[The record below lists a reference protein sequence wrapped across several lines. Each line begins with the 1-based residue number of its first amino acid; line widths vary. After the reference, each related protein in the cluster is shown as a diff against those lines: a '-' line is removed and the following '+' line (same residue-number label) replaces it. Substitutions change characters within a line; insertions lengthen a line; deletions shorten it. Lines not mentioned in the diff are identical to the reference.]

1 MIEET
6 EIVWLTKEQI
16 CYEFTK
22 IDKNILDKA
31 IKNGIFPEPT
41 KRFID
46 GKKQKM
52 QRMYRRDEISA
63 WAREYG
69 YSNPFDMALALEFIK
84 RPFVSQIYL
93 GESLWEL

>member
-1 MIEET
+1 MIEEN
-6 EIVWLTKEQI
+6 EIVWLTREQI
-16 CYEFTK
+16 TYEFNK
-22 IDKNILDKA
+22 IDKNIIDKA
-31 IKNGIFPEPT
+31 IKNKIFPEAT
-41 KRFID
+41 MKSIS

-52 QRMYRRDEISA
+52 QRMYRRDEVSA

-69 YSNPFDMALALEFIK
+69 YSNPFDMALALAFIK

>member
-1 MIEET
+1 MIEEN
-6 EIVWLTKEQI
+6 EIVWLTREQI
-16 CYEFTK
+16 TYEFNK
-22 IDKNILDKA
+22 IDKNIIDKA
-31 IKNGIFPEPT
+31 IKNKIFPEPT
-41 KRFID
+41 MKSIS

-69 YSNPFDMALALEFIK
+69 YSNPFDMTLALAFIK